1 MRGRLL
7 RSRLLRRLLETD
19 TSDSCRMPW
28 RERERGEWD
37 QDLNYGTNAIRTF
50 SSPCVCHLHVCV
62 YLMRNRRST
71 NYEPA
76 THAWRTMSSRA
87 RSKPGSKV
95 SSSQSWITKT
105 ESAAISR
112 PKRATCQHVTGV
124 LMSC

>member
-62 YLMRNRRST
+62 SDA
-71 NYEPA
+71 EP
-76 THAWRTMSSRA
+76 TEYQLRTGNA
-87 RSKPGSKV
+87 RM
-95 SSSQSWITKT
+95 
-105 ESAAISR
+105 AY
-112 PKRATCQHVTGV
+112 HVIEGALKAGLKGLV
-124 LMSC
+124 LPVVDHKD